1 MSNKCSQILQGKR
14 RSVEDSPLIRAKPKA
29 QRMGQDL
36 ISWMEAIRPQ
46 GVAYAGDW
54 HTRAMAFGAK
64 NIIAIGSPTMYAH
77 SNLTLTIAKY

>member
-1 MSNKCSQILQGKR
+1 
-14 RSVEDSPLIRAKPKA
+14 
-29 QRMGQDL
+29 MGQDL